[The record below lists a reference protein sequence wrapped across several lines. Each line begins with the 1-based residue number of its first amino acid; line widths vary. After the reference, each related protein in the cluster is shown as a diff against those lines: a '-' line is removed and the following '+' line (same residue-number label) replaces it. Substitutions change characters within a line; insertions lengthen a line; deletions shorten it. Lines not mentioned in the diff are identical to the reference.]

1 MTTDASPSPLRLRVV
16 PDGPAA
22 ATTVLKRTSLS
33 DLEVDPAVAVRSAAV
48 FDTPELRDLLSSVGL
63 PPASADE
70 ALSPE
75 LFVERVV
82 RLVRTAGDTAPPWP
96 SPSDSTAPF
105 PPTWR
110 RVRQRSPPPTN
121 KLTSNWWRTSGSPLI
136 GFDAS
141 TSTSGAPPGSTLTR
155 GLGQIIR
162 PLERVGIYAPLST
175 AAYPSS
181 VLMAAVPA
189 RVAGVAEVVLAMPPR
204 PDGSHR
210 PEMVVAADI
219 AGVDRLFK
227 IGGAQAIAALAYG
240 TESVPK
246 VDKIL
251 GPGNIF
257 VVLAKKRVFGDVD
270 IDQLP
275 GPTETLVVAD
285 DTAPADE
292 VAADLLAQAEHDP
305 LASAI
310 LITSSERLAAA
321 VPAAL
326 EKQLGQLERAEI
338 ACESLERRGG
348 IVIVASVARALEL
361 ANEYAPEH
369 LCLLVAD
376 PWSYLPAIKNAGG
389 VFLGRHSPEAA
400 GDYVAGPSH
409 IMPTAATARFS
420 SPLSVNDFLK
430 ITSVIALSA
439 HQLAELGPVAARLAR
454 AEGLTAHAAA
464 VERRLP

>member
-33 DLEVDPAVAVRSAAV
+33 DLEVDPTVAARSAAV

-63 PPASADE
+63 PPASSDE

-82 RLVRTAGDTAPPWP
+82 RLVRTAGDTALRAIAERLDGAVLADLETSSAEIAAAYQQVDEQLVADLRLAADRIRRFHEHQRRP
-96 SPSDSTAPF
+96 SWLD
-105 PPTWR
+105 
-110 RVRQRSPPPTN
+110 V
-121 KLTSNWWRTSGSPLI
+121 
-136 GFDAS
+136 DE
-141 TSTSGAPPGSTLTR
+141 

-326 EKQLGQLERAEI
+326 EEQLGQLERAEI

-348 IVIVASVARALEL
+348 IVIVANVARALEL

-420 SPLSVNDFLK
+420 SPLSVNDFIK

>member
-1 MTTDASPSPLRLRVV
+1 MTADTSSVPLRLRVV
-16 PDGPAA
+16 PDGPEAA
-22 ATTVLKRTSLS
+22 ATVLKRTSLS
-33 DLEVDPAVAVRSAAV
+33 DLEVDPTVAARSAAV
-48 FDTPELRDLLSSVGL
+48 FDTPELRNLLSSVGL
-63 PPASADE
+63 LPASADE
-70 ALSPE
+70 AVSPE

-82 RLVRTAGDTAPPWP
+82 RLVRTAGDTALRAIAERLDGAVPADLETSPAEIAAAYQQVDAQLVADLRLAADRIRRFHEHQRRP
-96 SPSDSTAPF
+96 SWLD
-105 PPTWR
+105 
-110 RVRQRSPPPTN
+110 V
-121 KLTSNWWRTSGSPLI
+121 
-136 GFDAS
+136 DE
-141 TSTSGAPPGSTLTR
+141 

-181 VLMAAVPA
+181 VLMAAIPA
-189 RVAGVAEVVLAMPPR
+189 RVAGVDEVVLAMPPR
-204 PDGSHR
+204 PDGRHR
-210 PEMVVAADI
+210 PEMAVAADI

-321 VPAAL
+321 VPTAL
-326 EKQLGQLERAEI
+326 EEQLGQLERAEI
-338 ACESLERRGG
+338 ARESLERRGG

-464 VERRLP
+464 VERRLR

>member
-1 MTTDASPSPLRLRVV
+1 MTTSTSSPPLRLRVV
-16 PDGPAA
+16 PDGPEAFA
-22 ATTVLKRTSLS
+22 TVLKRTGLS
-33 DLEVDPAVAVRSAAV
+33 ELAVDPAVAARSAAV
-48 FDTPELRDLLSSVGL
+48 FDTPELRDLVSSAGL
-63 PPASADE
+63 APVPADGG
-70 ALSPE
+70 LSPE
-75 LFVERVV
+75 QFVERVV
-82 RLVRTAGDTAPPWP
+82 RLVRTAGDTALRLIAERLDGAVPADLETPPAEIAAAYQQVDAQFVADLRLAADRIRRFHEHQRHP
-96 SPSDSTAPF
+96 SWLD
-105 PPTWR
+105 
-110 RVRQRSPPPTN
+110 V
-121 KLTSNWWRTSGSPLI
+121 
-136 GFDAS
+136 DE
-141 TSTSGAPPGSTLTR
+141 

-162 PLERVGIYAPLST
+162 PLERVGLYAPFST

-181 VLMAAVPA
+181 VLMAAIPA
-189 RVAGVAEVVLAMPPR
+189 RVAGVDEVVLAMPPR
-204 PDGSHR
+204 PDGRHQ

-227 IGGAQAIAALAYG
+227 VGGAQAIAALAYG
-240 TESVPK
+240 TASVPK

-275 GPTETLVVAD
+275 GPTETLVIAD

-292 VAADLLAQAEHDP
+292 VAADLLAQAEHD
-305 LASAI
+305 LGSAI
-310 LITSSERLAAA
+310 LITSSERIAAA

-326 EKQLGQLERAEI
+326 EEQLGRLERAEI
-338 ACESLERRGG
+338 ARESLERRGG
-348 IVIVASVARALEL
+348 IVVTASVERALDL

-376 PWSYLPAIKNAGG
+376 AWSYLPAIKNAGG

-409 IMPTAATARFS
+409 IMPTGATARFS
-420 SPLSVNDFLK
+420 SPLSVDDFLK

-439 HQLAELGPVAARLAR
+439 RQLAELGPVAARLAR

-464 VERRLP
+464 VERRLR

>member
-1 MTTDASPSPLRLRVV
+1 MTTSTSSPPLRLRVV
-16 PDGPAA
+16 QDGPEA
-22 ATTVLKRTSLS
+22 ATTVLKRTSLG
-33 DLEVDPAVAVRSAAV
+33 DLEVDPAVAARSAAV

-63 PPASADE
+63 APASADE

-82 RLVRTAGDTAPPWP
+82 RLVRSAGDRALRLIAERLDGALPADLETGPAEIAVAYQQV
-96 SPSDSTAPF
+96 DEQLVADLRLAADRIRRF
-105 PPTWR
+105 HEHQRRPTWLD
-110 RVRQRSPPPTN
+110 V
-121 KLTSNWWRTSGSPLI
+121 
-136 GFDAS
+136 DE
-141 TSTSGAPPGSTLTR
+141 

-189 RVAGVAEVVLAMPPR
+189 RVAGVDEVVLSMPPR
-204 PDGSHR
+204 PDGRHR
-210 PEMVVAADI
+210 PEMIVAADI

-257 VVLAKKRVFGDVD
+257 VVLAKKHVFGDVD

-292 VAADLLAQAEHDP
+292 VAADLLAQAEHDL

-321 VPAAL
+321 VPPRWRSSSASWSAPRSPASRSNGGAASSSSPVWSVPWCWL
-326 EKQLGQLERAEI
+326 TSTPRSTSVCLLPMPGPI
-338 ACESLERRGG
+338 CRRSRMP
-348 IVIVASVARALEL
+348 VASSWGVTRRKPPETTWPAPRTSCPRALPRVSHRR
-361 ANEYAPEH
+361 Y
-369 LCLLVAD
+369 
-376 PWSYLPAIKNAGG
+376 PWTTS
-389 VFLGRHSPEAA
+389 
-400 GDYVAGPSH
+400 
-409 IMPTAATARFS
+409 ARS
-420 SPLSVNDFLK
+420 
-430 ITSVIALSA
+430 
-439 HQLAELGPVAARLAR
+439 R
-454 AEGLTAHAAA
+454 A
-464 VERRLP
+464 

>member
-1 MTTDASPSPLRLRVV
+1 MTIGTSPPPLRLRVV
-16 PDGPAA
+16 QDGPEAA
-22 ATTVLKRTSLS
+22 ATVLKRIGLS
-33 DLEVDPAVAVRSAAV
+33 ELEVDPAVAARSAAV

-63 PPASADE
+63 APVSADE
-70 ALSPE
+70 VLSPE
-75 LFVERVV
+75 QFVERVV
-82 RLVRTAGDTAPPWP
+82 RLVRSAGDTALRLISERLDGAVPADLETPPAEIAAAYQQVDAQFVADLRLAADRIRCFHEHQRRP
-96 SPSDSTAPF
+96 SWLD
-105 PPTWR
+105 
-110 RVRQRSPPPTN
+110 V
-121 KLTSNWWRTSGSPLI
+121 GE
-136 GFDAS
+136 
-141 TSTSGAPPGSTLTR
+141 

-162 PLERVGIYAPLST
+162 PLERVGLYAPFST

-181 VLMAAVPA
+181 VLMAAIPA
-189 RVAGVAEVVLAMPPR
+189 RVAGVDEVVLSMPPR
-204 PDGSHR
+204 PDGRHQ
-210 PEMVVAADI
+210 PEMIVAADI

-275 GPTETLVVAD
+275 GPTETMVVAD

-292 VAADLLAQAEHDP
+292 VAADLLAQAEHD
-305 LASAI
+305 LGSAI
-310 LITSSERLAAA
+310 LITSSNRLAAA
-321 VPAAL
+321 VPPAL
-326 EKQLGQLERAEI
+326 AEQLGSLERAEV
-338 ACESLERRGG
+338 ARESLEQRGG
-348 IVIVASVARALEL
+348 IVVVASVERALDL

-376 PWSYLPAIKNAGG
+376 SWSYLPQIKHAGG
-389 VFLGRHSPEAA
+389 VFLGRYSPEAA

-409 IMPTAATARFS
+409 IMPTGATARFS
-420 SPLSVNDFLK
+420 SPLSVDDFLK
-430 ITSVIALSA
+430 ITSVFALSA
-439 HQLAELGPVAARLAR
+439 RQLAELGPVAARLAR

-464 VERRLP
+464 VERRLR

>member
-1 MTTDASPSPLRLRVV
+1 MTTSTSSLPLRLRVV
-16 PDGPAA
+16 QDGPEA
-22 ATTVLKRTSLS
+22 ATTVLKRTSLG
-33 DLEVDPAVAVRSAAV
+33 DLEVDPAVAARSAAV

-63 PPASADE
+63 APASADE

-82 RLVRTAGDTAPPWP
+82 RLVRSAGDTALRLIAERLDGALPADLETGPAEIAAAYQQV
-96 SPSDSTAPF
+96 DEQLVADLRLAADRIRRF
-105 PPTWR
+105 HEHQRRPTWLD
-110 RVRQRSPPPTN
+110 V
-121 KLTSNWWRTSGSPLI
+121 
-136 GFDAS
+136 DE
-141 TSTSGAPPGSTLTR
+141 

-189 RVAGVAEVVLAMPPR
+189 RVAGVDEVVLSMPPR
-204 PDGSHR
+204 PDGRHR
-210 PEMVVAADI
+210 PEMIVAADI

-305 LASAI
+305 LSSAI
-310 LITSSERLAAA
+310 LITSSERVAAA
-321 VPAAL
+321 VPSAL
-326 EKQLGQLERAEI
+326 EVQLDRLERAEI
-338 ACESLERRGG
+338 ARKSLERRGG
-348 IVIVASVARALEL
+348 IVVVACVERALEL

-376 PWSYLPAIKNAGG
+376 AWSHLPAIKNAGG

-409 IMPTAATARFS
+409 IMPTGATARFS
-420 SPLSVNDFLK
+420 SPLSVDDFRK
-430 ITSVIALSA
+430 VTSVIALSA
-439 HQLAELGPVAARLAR
+439 RQLAELGPVAARLAR

-464 VERRLP
+464 VERRLR

>member
-1 MTTDASPSPLRLRVV
+1 MTTSASPPPLRLRVAQ
-16 PDGPAA
+16 DGPEA

-33 DLEVDPAVAVRSAAV
+33 DLEVDPAVAARSAAV
-48 FDTPELRDLLSSVGL
+48 FAAPELRDLLSSAGAA
-63 PPASADE
+63 PASSDE

-82 RLVRTAGDTAPPWP
+82 HAVRTAGDTALRLIAERLDGAVPADLETTPEEIAAAYQQV
-96 SPSDSTAPF
+96 DEQFVADLRLAGDRI
-105 PPTWR
+105 R
-110 RVRQRSPPPTN
+110 RFHEHQRRLSW
-121 KLTSNWWRTSGSPLI
+121 L
-136 GFDAS
+136 DVDE
-141 TSTSGAPPGSTLTR
+141 
-155 GLGQIIR
+155 GLGQLIR

-181 VLMAAVPA
+181 VLMAAIPA
-189 RVAGVAEVVLAMPPR
+189 RVAGVDEMVLCMPPR
-204 PDGSHR
+204 PDGRHQ

-246 VDKIL
+246 VDKII

-285 DTAPADE
+285 DTVPAGE
-292 VAADLLAQAEHDP
+292 VAADLLAQAEHDL

-321 VPAAL
+321 VPPAL
-326 EKQLGQLERAEI
+326 EEQLGQLERAEI
-338 ACESLERRGG
+338 ARESLERRGG
-348 IVIVASVARALEL
+348 IVVVASVERALVL

-376 PWSYLPAIKNAGG
+376 AWSHLPAIRNAGG

-409 IMPTAATARFS
+409 IMPTGATARFS
-420 SPLSVNDFLK
+420 SPLSVDDFLK

-439 HQLAELGPVAARLAR
+439 RQLAELGPVAARLAR
-454 AEGLTAHAAA
+454 SEGLTAHAAA
-464 VERRLP
+464 VERRLR

>member
-1 MTTDASPSPLRLRVV
+1 MTAPTLRLRVAH
-16 PDGPAA
+16 DGAE
-22 ATTVLKRTSLS
+22 ATATVLKRTSLS
-33 DLEVDPAVAVRSAAV
+33 DLEVDPAVASKSAAV
-48 FDTPELRDLLSSVGL
+48 F
-63 PPASADE
+63 DE

-82 RLVRTAGDTAPPWP
+82 RAVRADGDVSLRMIAERLDGTAPADFETTREEIEAAYQQVDEQFVADLRLAADRIRRFHEHQRRP
-96 SPSDSTAPF
+96 SWLD
-105 PPTWR
+105 
-110 RVRQRSPPPTN
+110 V
-121 KLTSNWWRTSGSPLI
+121 GE
-136 GFDAS
+136 
-141 TSTSGAPPGSTLTR
+141 
-155 GLGQIIR
+155 GLGQLIQPI
-162 PLERVGIYAPLST
+162 ERVGIYAPLST

-189 RVAGVAEVVLAMPPR
+189 RVAGVDEVVLCMPSR
-204 PDGSHR
+204 IDGLHQ
-210 PEMVVAADI
+210 PEMVVAADL
-219 AGVDRLFK
+219 AGVHRLFK
-227 IGGAQAIAALAYG
+227 VGGAQAIAAMAYG
-240 TESVPK
+240 TESVPA

-285 DTAPADE
+285 DTAPASE

-310 LITSSERLAAA
+310 LITPSERLAAE
-321 VPAAL
+321 VPPAL
-326 EKQLGQLERAEI
+326 DEQLGRLERADI
-338 ACESLERRGG
+338 ARRSLQERGG
-348 IVIVASVARALEL
+348 IVVVDSIERALAL
-361 ANEYAPEH
+361 ANDYAPEH

-376 PWSYLPAIKNAGG
+376 PWSYLPAVRHAGG

-409 IMPTAATARFS
+409 IMPTGSTARFS
-420 SPLSVNDFLK
+420 SPLSVDDFLK
-430 ITSVIALSA
+430 VTSVIALSA
-439 HQLAELGPVAARLAR
+439 QRLAELGPAAARLAR

-464 VERRLP
+464 VEQRLR

>member
-1 MTTDASPSPLRLRVV
+1 MTVSTSSPPLRLRVV
-16 PDGPAA
+16 QDGPEA
-22 ATTVLKRTSLS
+22 ATTVLERTGLS
-33 DLEVDPAVAVRSAAV
+33 ELEVDPAVAARSAAA
-48 FDTPELRDLLSSVGL
+48 FDTPALRDLVSSAGL
-63 PPASADE
+63 APASAEE

-75 LFVERVV
+75 QFVERVV
-82 RLVRTAGDTAPPWP
+82 RLVRSAGDTALRLISERLDGAVPADLETSPAEVAAAYQQVDAQLVADLRLAADRIRRFHEHQRRP
-96 SPSDSTAPF
+96 SWLD
-105 PPTWR
+105 
-110 RVRQRSPPPTN
+110 V
-121 KLTSNWWRTSGSPLI
+121 
-136 GFDAS
+136 DE
-141 TSTSGAPPGSTLTR
+141 

-181 VLMAAVPA
+181 VLMAAIPA
-189 RVAGVAEVVLAMPPR
+189 RVAGVDEVVLCMPPR
-204 PDGSHR
+204 PDGRHQ

-321 VPAAL
+321 VPSAL
-326 EKQLGQLERAEI
+326 AEQLGPLERAEI
-338 ACESLERRGG
+338 ARESLERRGG
-348 IVIVASVARALEL
+348 IVVTTSIERALDL

-376 PWSYLPAIKNAGG
+376 AWSYLPAIKHAGG

-409 IMPTAATARFS
+409 IMPTGATARFS
-420 SPLSVNDFLK
+420 SPLSVDDFLK
-430 ITSVIALSA
+430 ITSVFALSA
-439 HQLAELGPVAARLAR
+439 RQLAELGPVAARLAR

-464 VERRLP
+464 VERRLH

>member
-1 MTTDASPSPLRLRVV
+1 MTIGTAPPPLRLRVV
-16 PDGPAA
+16 QDGPEAA
-22 ATTVLKRTSLS
+22 ATVLKRTGLS
-33 DLEVDPAVAVRSAAV
+33 DLEVDPAVATRSAAV
-48 FDTPELRDLLSSVGL
+48 FDTPELRDLVSSVGL
-63 PPASADE
+63 SPASAEE

-75 LFVERVV
+75 QFVERVV
-82 RLVRTAGDTAPPWP
+82 RLVRAAGDTALRLISERLDGAVPADLETSPAEIAAAYQQVDAQLVADLRLAADRIRRFHEHQRRP
-96 SPSDSTAPF
+96 SWLD
-105 PPTWR
+105 
-110 RVRQRSPPPTN
+110 V
-121 KLTSNWWRTSGSPLI
+121 
-136 GFDAS
+136 DE
-141 TSTSGAPPGSTLTR
+141 

-181 VLMAAVPA
+181 VLMAAIPA
-189 RVAGVAEVVLAMPPR
+189 RVAGVDEVMLSMPPR
-204 PDGSHR
+204 PDGRHQ

-240 TESVPK
+240 TASVPK

-321 VPAAL
+321 VPSAL
-326 EKQLGQLERAEI
+326 AEQLGQLERAEI
-338 ACESLERRGG
+338 ARESLERRGG
-348 IVIVASVARALEL
+348 IVVTTSIERALAL

-376 PWSYLPAIKNAGG
+376 AWSYLPAIKHAGG
-389 VFLGRHSPEAA
+389 VFLGRYSPEAA

-420 SPLSVNDFLK
+420 SPLSVDDFLK

-439 HQLAELGPVAARLAR
+439 SQLVELGPAAARLAR

-464 VERRLP
+464 VERRLH